1 MTPLEIIREKAVRGV
16 EIVLAGKGLDR
27 PVMRE
32 LANVLDRHQGDR
44 RVSVVVSLNGGT
56 GGLRVRAATAR
67 RIRPSD
73 GFVRDVE
80 AVCGTGTVV
89 LK

>member
-1 MTPLEIIREKAVRGV
+1 MCW
-16 EIVLAGKGLDR
+16 KGGS
-27 PVMRE
+27 
-32 LANVLDRHQGDR
+32 H
-44 RVSVVVSLNGGT
+44 
-56 GGLRVRAATAR
+56 GLRVRTATAR

-80 AVCGTGTVV
+80 AVCGPGAVV

>member
-1 MTPLEIIREKAVRGV
+1 VLVDGGDQLLQAWGWLPVRGGHDRLGKRYDPNV
-16 EIVLAGKGLDR
+16 SGVRAGER
-27 PVMRE
+27 
-32 LANVLDRHQGDR
+32 GD
-44 RVSVVVSLNGGT
+44 GGAQK
-56 GGLRVRAATAR
+56 LRVRAATAR

-73 GFVRDVE
+73 VFIRDVE